1 MATLSDL
8 LALLPDNT
16 SGQIT
21 PAAMRTIVTDLYS
34 AAHPAYL
41 NVVNQGPAALAANA
55 AGTAV
60 PGTGPFN
67 FTQAD
72 PAEVQFILSLN
83 ADTQTTGNQV
93 QAGFDMS
100 GATTVPA
107 GSKPEQVLWIGGK
120 QPVQATVEV
129 SFMQAMAAGT
139 TAISLMYTAQGAAT
153 LSAMAAIAAVVG
165 GG

>member
-1 MATLSDL
+1 MGGSRCCRHGCGIWRSRRSTWRRSTGSPRRGRCELKGRWPVATLSDL

-55 AGTAV
+55 AWTAV

-67 FTQAD
+67 FTLAD

-93 QAGFDMS
+93 
-100 GATTVPA
+100 
-107 GSKPEQVLWIGGK
+107 
-120 QPVQATVEV
+120 
-129 SFMQAMAAGT
+129 
-139 TAISLMYTAQGAAT
+139 
-153 LSAMAAIAAVVG
+153 
-165 GG
+165 